1 MIIAPMCA
9 VISAQ
14 RNGVHLVDAVIHGLR
29 EYHVKISHCNLR
41 KENIESNEI

>member
-14 RNGVHLVDAVIHGLR
+14 GNGVHLVDAVIHGLR
-29 EYHVKISHCNLR
+29 EYVKKFHIV
-41 KENIESNEI
+41 I

>member
-1 MIIAPMCA
+1 MCA

-14 RNGVHLVDAVIHGLR
+14 GSNGVHLVDAVIHGLR

-41 KENIESNEI
+41 KENIDSNEI